1 MQSNKLTSSG
11 QTPLPARKV
20 VTAETTK
27 NAKAVARAPLYRM
40 NKHALKFYR
49 YLKSTAAKRGTSMVK
64 LYGSMKAATRNKLAK
79 KLKALRESKDHV
91 VGVFANRLG
100 KIHQRAIAAGKTVR
114 GAPGAMW
121 ARMRARPAF
130 TKRGPT
136 LNRYFQ

>member
-1 MQSNKLTSSG
+1 MPAMNQSNTWTSSG
-11 QTPLPARKV
+11 QTPLPTTKV
-20 VTAETTK
+20 TTAETTK
-27 NAKAVARAPLYRM
+27 NAKAVARAPLYRI

-91 VGVFANRLG
+91 VGLAANRLG

-114 GAPGAMW
+114 EAPGAMW
-121 ARMRARPAF
+121 ARMPRVPRF
-130 TKRGPT
+130 
-136 LNRYFQ
+136 Y